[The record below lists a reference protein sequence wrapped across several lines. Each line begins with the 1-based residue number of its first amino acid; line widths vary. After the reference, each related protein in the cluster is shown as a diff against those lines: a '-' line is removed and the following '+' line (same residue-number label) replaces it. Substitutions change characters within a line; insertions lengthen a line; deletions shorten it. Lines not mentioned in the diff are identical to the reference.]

1 MRRSDP
7 VVVEGLTK
15 VYRGRSGEV
24 VALNDVSFS
33 VRGGEVFGVLGPNGA
48 GKTTLSLIIAGLLE
62 PTRGT
67 AYVMG
72 EDVRKLKRKVC
83 EKYVALYLSGYMRLV
98 QSFLR
103 VPALKYLIMVGSIHW
118 ARGDLRRRA
127 EEALKLVGLWEW
139 RSEWPS
145 RFSSG
150 MRRRLMIA
158 EILLY
163 DMPILVLD
171 EPTVH
176 MDPASCMEVWR
187 VLKKVAREEGRTIL
201 LTTQNMEEAEYL
213 CDRILFL
220 NRGRVVAIAT
230 PHELR
235 ELVVKRERIVVA
247 LRRGDGGRLVE
258 KLRDLPAVFHAE
270 AREGGRLIVIEAAKD
285 GVAPAELIDLAAK
298 LGCEVR
304 YLSYEKP
311 SLSDVFRALVGGGAA

>member
-33 VRGGEVFGVLGPNGA
+33 VREGEVFGVLGPNGA

-139 RSEWPS
+139 RGEWPS

-158 EILLY
+158 EVLLY

-176 MDPASCMEVWR
+176 MDPASCMEVWK

-220 NRGRVVAIAT
+220 NRGRVIALAG
-230 PHELR
+230 PDELR
-235 ELVVKRERIVVA
+235 E
-247 LRRGDGGRLVE
+247 
-258 KLRDLPAVFHAE
+258 
-270 AREGGRLIVIEAAKD
+270 
-285 GVAPAELIDLAAK
+285 
-298 LGCEVR
+298 
-304 YLSYEKP
+304 
-311 SLSDVFRALVGGGAA
+311 